1 MRGSSEILRRR
12 SISGRTVRKLGE
24 LSLRGPLMVFVRFMV
39 TCDGGPVPVG
49 MTESSITLPFN
60 LDVTFGGPDKAFRGS
75 FTV

>member
-24 LSLRGPLMVFVRFMV
+24 LSLRGPLMVFVRFTVM
-39 TCDGGPVPVG
+39 CDGGPVPVG
-49 MTESSITLPFN
+49 MTESSIIFPFN
-60 LDVTFGGPDKAFRGS
+60 LDDTFGGPDRAFKGS